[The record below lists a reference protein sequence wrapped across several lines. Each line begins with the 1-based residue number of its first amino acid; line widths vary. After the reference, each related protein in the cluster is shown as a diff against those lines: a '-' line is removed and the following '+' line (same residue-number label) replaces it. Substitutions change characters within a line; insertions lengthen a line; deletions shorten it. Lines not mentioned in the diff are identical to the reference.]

1 MVELSKIR
9 TQCVPERRGHYQR
22 HLEPVDSVK
31 KSFASHLNS
40 PFSFAQFDRSPNSFN
55 KTCPNSA
62 PSFVVLMKRNKTER
76 KEKNDNGKH

>member
-22 HLEPVDSVK
+22 HVEPVDPVK

-40 PFSFAQFDRSPNSFN
+40 PFGFAQFDRSPNSFN
-55 KTCPNSA
+55 KHVPT
-62 PSFVVLMKRNKTER
+62 VLP
-76 KEKNDNGKH
+76 HSSY